1 MARNKLQTMKVLT
14 GRTPNEVILTDE
26 LKEHLAITDSY
37 DGNPPWITHKSL
49 PKRFLS
55 WLSELRFKGS
65 KR

>member
-1 MARNKLQTMKVLT
+1 MKVLT

-26 LKEHLAITDSY
+26 LKDYLAIR
-37 DGNPPWITHKSL
+37 PEWVTHKSL

-55 WLSELRFKGS
+55 WLSELRYKRS

>member
-26 LKEHLAITDSY
+26 LKDYLAIR
-37 DGNPPWITHKSL
+37 PEWVTHKSL

-55 WLSELRFKGS
+55 WLSELRYKGS